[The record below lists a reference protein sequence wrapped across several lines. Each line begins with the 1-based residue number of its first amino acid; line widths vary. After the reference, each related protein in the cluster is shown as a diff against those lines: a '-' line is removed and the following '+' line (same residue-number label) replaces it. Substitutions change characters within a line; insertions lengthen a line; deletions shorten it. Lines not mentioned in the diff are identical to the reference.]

1 MHVLHITKASYIRL
15 VISTLVG
22 VLVGIVF
29 IRLNPYSEA
38 NLCDMMWAINAAR
51 DLWAGRDP
59 YRHTPS
65 INLVPYPLT
74 SAIIVFPIALF
85 PSAIGLT
92 ILFCIVS
99 ACLAYVLIR
108 DGCYWRLIIFVSPAY
123 FMALKSIQWSPIFML
138 VLFFPFLAPVLLAKP
153 TLAFPIALL
162 VRWSPIRLLTVIL
175 VGSVSFIVMPNW
187 IWRWFSQTGVYD
199 GFIPLFSWFG
209 PLFFISILFWQN
221 LSSRLFFLMMMTP
234 QHRFFYDQL
243 ILWLIP
249 QTRRQMLALTISS
262 WIGFYYIWLS
272 FDTLWVD
279 ETYLLATTYLPA
291 FLIVLWQQPLL
302 RQVTSRILSVLVEKR
317 TCKGLPE

>member
-1 MHVLHITKASYIRL
+1 
-15 VISTLVG
+15 
-22 VLVGIVF
+22 
-29 IRLNPYSEA
+29 
-38 NLCDMMWAINAAR
+38 
-51 DLWAGRDP
+51 
-59 YRHTPS
+59 
-65 INLVPYPLT
+65 
-74 SAIIVFPIALF
+74 
-85 PSAIGLT
+85 
-92 ILFCIVS
+92 
-99 ACLAYVLIR
+99 
-108 DGCYWRLIIFVSPAY
+108 
-123 FMALKSIQWSPIFML
+123 MALKSIQWSPIFML

-162 VRWSPIRLLTVIL
+162 IRWSPIRLLTVIL